1 MKSRNASAVWNGDLK
16 GGNGRISSDSGV
28 LDQSAYSFATRFE
41 DGKGTNPEEL
51 IAAAHAGCYS
61 MALSNELA
69 GEGMSPESVETR
81 ASVTLDQVEGGF
93 AITKIHLDVKAKVPG
108 ASQADFDAA
117 AERAKTG
124 CPVSKLMKAEITL
137 ASQLDS

>member
-1 MKSRNASAVWNGDLK
+1 MKSRNASAIWNGDLK

-81 ASVTLDQVEGGF
+81 ASVTLDQVEDGF

-108 ASQADFDAA
+108 ANQADFDAA